1 MRLLVL
7 LPGSTSTS
15 WACFSSR
22 RAGGTRRSGPP
33 TSPHPSRKVRYV
45 TVSDGTYGFGL
56 PAGRLLVKTSRAGL
70 GRKAGHDLTIEAT
83 RWSGIAVVV
92 TSDPGKSS
100 VSVTVETGSL
110 TVREGTGGLK
120 PLTDADKAE
129 IKRTLEGEA
138 LLHTA
143 QHPTITFHS
152 TLITGSLESFQIT
165 GELTIKGRTH
175 PVTVHG
181 GGNGDGMVCGWA
193 TVTQSTWGI
202 KPYSAFL
209 GALKLADEVR
219 IEYEVT
225 GLEPLPG
232 PGQASG

>member
-1 MRLLVL
+1 M
-7 LPGSTSTS
+7 
-15 WACFSSR
+15 
-22 RAGGTRRSGPP
+22 
-33 TSPHPSRKVRYV
+33 
-45 TVSDGTYGFGL
+45 SDGTYGFGA

-70 GRKAGHDLTIEAT
+70 GRKAGHDLTLEAA
-83 RWSGIAVVV
+83 RWSGNATVV
-92 TSDPGKSS
+92 TSDPEKSS
-100 VSVTVETGSL
+100 VSVTVETASL

-129 IKRTLEGEA
+129 INRTLEGEA

-143 QHPTITFHS
+143 RHPTITFHS
-152 TLITGSLESFQIT
+152 TRITGTPDSFQIT
-165 GELTIKGRTH
+165 GELTIKGRTQ

-181 GGNGDGMVCGWA
+181 GSDGDGMVCGWA

-209 GALKLADEVR
+209 GALKLADDVR

-225 GLEPLPG
+225 RLEPLPG
-232 PGQASG
+232 PGRASG